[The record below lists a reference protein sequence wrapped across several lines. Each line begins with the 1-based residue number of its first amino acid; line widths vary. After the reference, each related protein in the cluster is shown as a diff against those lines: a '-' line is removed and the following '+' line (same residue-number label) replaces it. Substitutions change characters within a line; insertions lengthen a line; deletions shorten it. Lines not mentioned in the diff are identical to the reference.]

1 MTEINTTHR
10 PLIGGIQIVSARL
23 EGSTPDPISSGT
35 LTALATRNN
44 QKVLVTCQHVMAGV
58 ELGGRFKNV
67 SRDEEMYQPI
77 ADLEAYK
84 VGTGVTAESFTLVNN
99 REDVAYC
106 LPTEDIPPEH
116 LSFYLHSGDGS
127 HESKLLVAGTV
138 EPEEEMEVTVLG
150 SRNGEYNLTI
160 NAVGQPRPIGLHAF
174 VDVAV
179 APRPSSMDQFE
190 GDSGAPVIKET
201 EPNSGRFNLVGMFVG
216 GIPDPLTG
224 LLGEELYILPASHAE
239 RELGITFGKRDP
251 IADGFAS
258 PEHSS
263 AGETVRLDGSDSRD
277 PDNSDPEVI
286 SPDRLDL
293 IFAWEQIDGPTVEN
307 FQTLPNGIA
316 VFTVPTTVPEDA
328 RRPIRFRLTVTD
340 TYGLQATTEVR
351 ANRKP
356 IVNVVDGEGNVI
368 DSTIDAVVD
377 TEVTLDAS
385 GSWDPDGDRLF
396 FSWDQPGA
404 SDPIIPV
411 EQRTERR
418 VAFTPGEEGRLVF
431 DLTVSDGLGGESTA
445 RVTINVVPPPAPV
458 ANAGENRQEDTG
470 VTVTLDGSTSTP
482 MEGLTYSWVV
492 DEPTH
497 GVTLVD
503 ANTARPH
510 FTSPVE
516 DVDVAF
522 TLTVTDGA
530 GRTATASVTLR
541 FRDTWSDWQDVVPIQ
556 HQGELVAGAR

>member
-35 LTALATRNN
+35 LTALATRKSGQ

-58 ELGGRFKNV
+58 GLGGRFKNV

-138 EPEEEMEVTVLG
+138 EPEERMEVTVLG

-160 NAVGQPRPIGLHAF
+160 NAVGQSEIIGLRDF

-201 EPNSGRFNLVGMFVG
+201 EPNSGRFNLVGMLVG

-251 IADGFAS
+251 IVHAVAD
-258 PEHSS
+258 
-263 AGETVRLDGSDSRD
+263 
-277 PDNSDPEVI
+277 
-286 SPDRLDL
+286 
-293 IFAWEQIDGPTVEN
+293 PT
-307 FQTLPNGIA
+307 PAIA
-316 VFTVPTTVPEDA
+316 MN
-328 RRPIRFRLTVTD
+328 IL
-340 TYGLQATTEVR
+340 
-351 ANRKP
+351 
-356 IVNVVDGEGNVI
+356 
-368 DSTIDAVVD
+368 AVVI
-377 TEVTLDAS
+377 LA
-385 GSWDPDGDRLF
+385 
-396 FSWDQPGA
+396 
-404 SDPIIPV
+404 
-411 EQRTERR
+411 
-418 VAFTPGEEGRLVF
+418 LVF
-431 DLTVSDGLGGESTA
+431 A
-445 RVTINVVPPPAPV
+445 F
-458 ANAGENRQEDTG
+458 
-470 VTVTLDGSTSTP
+470 GSP
-482 MEGLTYSWVV
+482 
-492 DEPTH
+492 
-497 GVTLVD
+497 
-503 ANTARPH
+503 
-510 FTSPVE
+510 
-516 DVDVAF
+516 
-522 TLTVTDGA
+522 
-530 GRTATASVTLR
+530 
-541 FRDTWSDWQDVVPIQ
+541 
-556 HQGELVAGAR
+556 